1 MGFVKS
7 LIWILIISLI
17 LSGCDDREEYELVLD
32 NPFDPDN
39 PQTSGDPFQLSVQT
53 EGRKSILK
61 WNVPE
66 IDFEKYIIYRQEDD
80 VSLIQLSVVPK
91 TSPNMLMIPS
101 KAGTVISTEF
111 QLAEVSVLAR
121 KNKVPCLQL
130 KTPPKST

>member
-80 VSLIQLSVVPK
+80 AGLIQHAGGNYCRFHLQMWHESLVLLADP
-91 TSPNMLMIPS
+91 PS
-101 KAGTVISTEF
+101 QDNQVGP
-111 QLAEVSVLAR
+111 EVEL
-121 KNKVPCLQL
+121 
-130 KTPPKST
+130 

>member
-53 EGRKSILK
+53 GGRKSILK

-80 VSLIQLSVVPK
+80 AGLIQLSVVPQNLN
-91 TSPNMLMIPS
+91 PI
-101 KAGTVISTEF
+101 
-111 QLAEVSVLAR
+111 
-121 KNKVPCLQL
+121 C
-130 KTPPKST
+130 